1 MVDFMPLRIYPSS
14 REKILD
20 AAERVI
26 LRDGASKLTVDA
38 VLSAAK
44 VSKGGFFYHFPTK
57 DALLDGLVRRVD
69 DQWLAAVERA
79 RQQEPAGP
87 GQFTRALVRSF
98 FDCPVIRDRK
108 SRKLVAALAALSVE
122 HPQLFRRTRQTYQA
136 IFRALE
142 KDGIGLGRALTIFAA
157 LDGLCVA
164 QVFGLY
170 RLTARQEAVLIKE
183 FKRLLEPVKG
193 KR

>member
-1 MVDFMPLRIYPSS
+1 MPLRIYPNSS
-14 REKILD
+14 EKILD

-38 VLSAAK
+38 VLTEAG

-57 DALLDGLVRRVD
+57 GALLAGLVKRVD
-69 DQWLAAVERA
+69 DQWLATVERA
-79 RQQEPAGP
+79 RLQEAAGP

-98 FDCPVIRDRK
+98 FDCPVIKDRR

-122 HPQLFRRTRQTYQA
+122 NPQLFKRTRQTYQA
-136 IFRALE
+136 IFRSLE
-142 KDGIGLGRALTIFAA
+142 KDGIDLGRALVVFAA

-170 RLTARQEAVLIKE
+170 QLTPRQQDVIVKE
-183 FKRLLEPVKG
+183 FKRLLPAAPQ